1 MMEEYIDIRLKI
13 KQFIVILSR
22 ICAAFVL
29 IYILWLLCRVLLFDQ
44 FVIPTESMSPTL
56 LPGDRVI
63 VDKTIV
69 GARIYSDFDF
79 DPKGGEL
86 RSWRVRGMRQMKRN
100 DIVVFNFPHHEG
112 RINFIINNVYA
123 KRCVALP
130 GDTISIEEGYY
141 RNNNHKGV
149 LGLESAQ
156 NALHAMTDSMIWRQA
171 LYTMPFDGHL
181 PWTIRNMGPLYIP
194 RKGDIIPIT
203 AKEACVYRMLLEW
216 ETGKKVDFDWISNT
230 AKIDGKEFTS
240 HTFSHNYYFMAG
252 DNVCDSND
260 SRYWGLVPEEYIVG
274 VVRWV
279 SYSLNKGDGELNKD
293 RVFLSLMDN

>member
-22 ICAAFVL
+22 IFASFML
-29 IYILWLLCRVLLFDQ
+29 IYILWLLCRVFLFDQ
-44 FVIPTESMSPTL
+44 FVIPTESMTPTL

-69 GARIYSDFDF
+69 GARLYSDFDF

-149 LGLESAQ
+149 LGLENAQ
-156 NALHAMTDSMIWRQA
+156 NALHEMTDSMIWRQA
-171 LYTMPFDGHL
+171 LYAMPFDGHL

>member
-1 MMEEYIDIRLKI
+1 MSVVGKLFKWLIYVSVTI
-13 KQFIVILSR
+13 
-22 ICAAFVL
+22 VL
-29 IYILWLLCRVLLFDQ
+29 IYILWLLCRVFLFDQ
-44 FVIPTESMSPTL
+44 FVIPTESMTPTL

-69 GARIYSDFDF
+69 GTRIYSDLDF

-86 RSWRVRGMRQMKRN
+86 RSWRLRGMRQMKRN

-171 LYTMPFDGHL
+171 LYAMPFDGHL

-216 ETGKKVDFDWISNT
+216 ETGKKVDFDWNSNT
-230 AKIDGKEFTS
+230 AKINGKEFTS

-274 VVRWV
+274 VVRCV
-279 SYSLNKGDGELNKD
+279 SYSLNKTDGELNKD
-293 RVFLSLMDN
+293 RAFLSLMDN

>member
-1 MMEEYIDIRLKI
+1 MEIMSVVGKLFKWLIYVSVTI
-13 KQFIVILSR
+13 
-22 ICAAFVL
+22 VL
-29 IYILWLLCRVLLFDQ
+29 IYILWLLCRVFLFDQ
-44 FVIPTESMSPTL
+44 FVIPTESMTPTL

-69 GARIYSDFDF
+69 GARLYSDFDF

-149 LGLESAQ
+149 LGLENAQ
-156 NALHAMTDSMIWRQA
+156 NALHEMTDSMIWRQA
-171 LYTMPFDGHL
+171 LYAMPFDGHL

-230 AKIDGKEFTS
+230 AKIVGKEFTS

>member
-1 MMEEYIDIRLKI
+1 M
-13 KQFIVILSR
+13 
-22 ICAAFVL
+22 
-29 IYILWLLCRVLLFDQ
+29 
-44 FVIPTESMSPTL
+44 
-56 LPGDRVI
+56 
-63 VDKTIV
+63 
-69 GARIYSDFDF
+69 
-79 DPKGGEL
+79 
-86 RSWRVRGMRQMKRN
+86 
-100 DIVVFNFPHHEG
+100 
-112 RINFIINNVYA
+112 
-123 KRCVALP
+123 ALP

-181 PWTIRNMGPLYIP
+181 PWTIRNMDPLYIP

-216 ETGKKVDFDWISNT
+216 ETGKKVDFDWNSNT
-230 AKIDGKEFTS
+230 AKINGKDFTS

-274 VVRWV
+274 VVRCV
-279 SYSLNKGDGELNKD
+279 SYSLNKTDGELNKD
-293 RVFLSLMDN
+293 RAFLSLMDN

>member
-1 MMEEYIDIRLKI
+1 MSVVGKI
-13 KQFIVILSR
+13 FKWLVYVASTV
-22 ICAAFVL
+22 VL
-29 IYILWLLCRVLLFDQ
+29 LYILWLLCRVFLFDQ
-44 FVIPTESMSPTL
+44 FVIPTESMIPTL
-56 LPGDRVI
+56 IPGDRVV
-63 VDKTIV
+63 VDKTIA
-69 GARIYSDFDF
+69 GARIYSDFQF
-79 DPKGGEL
+79 NSEGVEL
-86 RSWRVRGMRQMKRN
+86 KSWRTRGVRRIRHN
-100 DIVVFNFPHHEG
+100 DIVVFNFPHHDG
-112 RINFIINNVYA
+112 RVNFIINNVYA

-156 NALHAMTDSMIWRQA
+156 NALHAMTDSMIWCQA

-216 ETGKKVDFDWISNT
+216 ETGKKVDFDWNSNS
-230 AKIDGKEFTS
+230 AKINGKEFTS
-240 HTFSHNYYFMAG
+240 HTFCHNYYFMAG

-274 VVRWV
+274 VVRCV
-279 SYSLNKGDGELNKD
+279 SYSLNKSDGELNKD

>member
-1 MMEEYIDIRLKI
+1 MKVLSNTIRLI
-13 KQFIVILSR
+13 IYV
-22 ICAAFVL
+22 CASFVL
-29 IYILWLLCRVLLFDQ
+29 IYILWLLCRVFLFDQ

-69 GARIYSDFDF
+69 GARLYSDFDF

-149 LGLESAQ
+149 LGLENAQ
-156 NALHAMTDSMIWRQA
+156 NALHEMTDSMIWRQA
-171 LYTMPFDGHL
+171 LYAMPFDGHL

-216 ETGKKVDFDWISNT
+216 ETGKKVDFDWNSNT
-230 AKIDGKEFTS
+230 AKINGKEFTS

>member
-1 MMEEYIDIRLKI
+1 M
-13 KQFIVILSR
+13 
-22 ICAAFVL
+22 
-29 IYILWLLCRVLLFDQ
+29 
-44 FVIPTESMSPTL
+44 
-56 LPGDRVI
+56 
-63 VDKTIV
+63 
-69 GARIYSDFDF
+69 
-79 DPKGGEL
+79 
-86 RSWRVRGMRQMKRN
+86 
-100 DIVVFNFPHHEG
+100 
-112 RINFIINNVYA
+112 
-123 KRCVALP
+123 ALP

-149 LGLESAQ
+149 LGLENAQ
-156 NALHAMTDSMIWRQA
+156 NALHEMTDSMIWRQA
-171 LYTMPFDGHL
+171 LYAMPFDGHL

-240 HTFSHNYYFMAG
+240 HTFSHNYYFMVG

>member
-1 MMEEYIDIRLKI
+1 
-13 KQFIVILSR
+13 
-22 ICAAFVL
+22 
-29 IYILWLLCRVLLFDQ
+29 
-44 FVIPTESMSPTL
+44 
-56 LPGDRVI
+56 
-63 VDKTIV
+63 
-69 GARIYSDFDF
+69 
-79 DPKGGEL
+79 
-86 RSWRVRGMRQMKRN
+86 MKRN
-100 DIVVFNFPHHEG
+100 DIVVFNFPHHDG

-149 LGLESAQ
+149 LGVESAQ

-216 ETGKKVDFDWISNT
+216 ETGEKVDFDWNSNT
-230 AKIDGKEFTS
+230 AKINGKEFTS

-274 VVRWV
+274 VVRWL
-279 SYSLNKGDGELNKD
+279 SYSLNKSDGELNKD

>member
-1 MMEEYIDIRLKI
+1 MSVVGKLFKWLIYVSVTI
-13 KQFIVILSR
+13 
-22 ICAAFVL
+22 VL
-29 IYILWLLCRVLLFDQ
+29 IYILWLFCRVFLFDQ

-79 DPKGGEL
+79 DLKGGEL
-86 RSWRVRGMRQMKRN
+86 RSWRLRGLRRMKRN
-100 DIVVFNFPHHEG
+100 DIVVFNFPHHDG

-149 LGLESAQ
+149 LGVESAQ

-216 ETGKKVDFDWISNT
+216 ETGEKVDFDWNSNT
-230 AKIDGKEFTS
+230 AKINGKEFTS

-274 VVRWV
+274 VVRWL
-279 SYSLNKGDGELNKD
+279 SYSLNKGDGEVNKD
-293 RVFLSLMDN
+293 RVFMSLMDN

>member
-29 IYILWLLCRVLLFDQ
+29 IYILWLLCRVFLFDQ
-44 FVIPTESMSPTL
+44 FVIPTESMTPTL

-149 LGLESAQ
+149 LGLENAQ
-156 NALHAMTDSMIWRQA
+156 NALHEMTDSMIWRQA
-171 LYTMPFDGHL
+171 LYAMPFDGHL

>member
-1 MMEEYIDIRLKI
+1 MKVLSNTIRLI
-13 KQFIVILSR
+13 IYV
-22 ICAAFVL
+22 CASFVL
-29 IYILWLLCRVLLFDQ
+29 IYILWLLCRVFLFDQ

-69 GARIYSDFDF
+69 GARLYSDFDF

-149 LGLESAQ
+149 LGLENAQ
-156 NALHAMTDSMIWRQA
+156 NALHEMTDSMIWRQA
-171 LYTMPFDGHL
+171 LYAMPFDGHL

-216 ETGKKVDFDWISNT
+216 EMGKKVDFDWNSNT
-230 AKIDGKEFTS
+230 AKINGKEFTS

-274 VVRWV
+274 VVRWL

>member
-1 MMEEYIDIRLKI
+1 
-13 KQFIVILSR
+13 
-22 ICAAFVL
+22 
-29 IYILWLLCRVLLFDQ
+29 
-44 FVIPTESMSPTL
+44 
-56 LPGDRVI
+56 
-63 VDKTIV
+63 
-69 GARIYSDFDF
+69 
-79 DPKGGEL
+79 
-86 RSWRVRGMRQMKRN
+86 MKRN

-149 LGLESAQ
+149 LGLENAQ
-156 NALHAMTDSMIWRQA
+156 NALHEMTDSMIWRQA
-171 LYTMPFDGHL
+171 LYAMPFDGHL

-216 ETGKKVDFDWISNT
+216 ETGKKVDFDWNSNS
-230 AKIDGKEFTS
+230 AKINGKEFTS
-240 HTFSHNYYFMAG
+240 HTFCHNYYFMAG

>member
-1 MMEEYIDIRLKI
+1 MSVVGKI
-13 KQFIVILSR
+13 FKWLVYVASTV
-22 ICAAFVL
+22 VL
-29 IYILWLLCRVLLFDQ
+29 LYILWLLCRVFLFDQ
-44 FVIPTESMSPTL
+44 FVIPTESMIPTL
-56 LPGDRVI
+56 IPGDRVV
-63 VDKTIV
+63 VDKTIA
-69 GARIYSDFDF
+69 GARIYSDFQF
-79 DPKGGEL
+79 NSEGVEL
-86 RSWRVRGMRQMKRN
+86 KSWRTRGVRRIRHN
-100 DIVVFNFPHHEG
+100 DIVVFNFPHHDG
-112 RINFIINNVYA
+112 RVNFIINNVYA

-149 LGLESAQ
+149 LGLENAQ
-156 NALHAMTDSMIWRQA
+156 NALHEMTDSMIWRQA
-171 LYTMPFDGHL
+171 LYAMPFDGHL

-216 ETGKKVDFDWISNT
+216 ETGKKVDFDWNSNT
-230 AKIDGKEFTS
+230 AKINGKEFTS

-274 VVRWV
+274 VVRCV
-279 SYSLNKGDGELNKD
+279 SYSLNKSDGELNKD

>member
-29 IYILWLLCRVLLFDQ
+29 IYILWLLCRVFLFDQ

-86 RSWRVRGMRQMKRN
+86 RSWRLRGMRQMKRN
-100 DIVVFNFPHHEG
+100 DIVVFNFPHHDG

-149 LGLESAQ
+149 LGLENAQ
-156 NALHAMTDSMIWRQA
+156 NALHEMTDSMIWRQA
-171 LYTMPFDGHL
+171 LYAMPFDGHL

>member
-1 MMEEYIDIRLKI
+1 MSVVGKI
-13 KQFIVILSR
+13 FKWLVYVASTV
-22 ICAAFVL
+22 VL
-29 IYILWLLCRVLLFDQ
+29 LYILWLLCRVFLFDQ

-69 GARIYSDFDF
+69 GARLYSDFDF

-171 LYTMPFDGHL
+171 LYAMPFDGHL

-216 ETGKKVDFDWISNT
+216 ETGKKVDFDWNSNT
-230 AKIDGKEFTS
+230 AKINGKEFTS

-274 VVRWV
+274 VVRCV
-279 SYSLNKGDGELNKD
+279 SYSLNKTDGELNKD
-293 RVFLSLMDN
+293 RAFLSLMDN

>member
-1 MMEEYIDIRLKI
+1 
-13 KQFIVILSR
+13 
-22 ICAAFVL
+22 
-29 IYILWLLCRVLLFDQ
+29 
-44 FVIPTESMSPTL
+44 
-56 LPGDRVI
+56 
-63 VDKTIV
+63 
-69 GARIYSDFDF
+69 
-79 DPKGGEL
+79 
-86 RSWRVRGMRQMKRN
+86 MKRN
-100 DIVVFNFPHHEG
+100 DIVVFNFPHHDG

-149 LGLESAQ
+149 LGLENAQ
-156 NALHAMTDSMIWRQA
+156 NALHEMTDSMIWRQA
-171 LYTMPFDGHL
+171 LYAMPFDGHL

-274 VVRWV
+274 VVRWA
-279 SYSLNKGDGELNKD
+279 SYSLNKSDGELNKD

>member
-1 MMEEYIDIRLKI
+1 MSVVGKLFKWLIYVSVTI
-13 KQFIVILSR
+13 
-22 ICAAFVL
+22 VL
-29 IYILWLLCRVLLFDQ
+29 IYILWLLCRVFLFDQ
-44 FVIPTESMSPTL
+44 FVIPTESMTPTL

-69 GARIYSDFDF
+69 GTRIYSDLDF

-86 RSWRVRGMRQMKRN
+86 RSWRLRGMRQMKRN

-149 LGLESAQ
+149 LGLENAQ
-156 NALHAMTDSMIWRQA
+156 NALHEMTDSMIWRQA
-171 LYTMPFDGHL
+171 LYAMPFDGHL

-216 ETGKKVDFDWISNT
+216 ETGKKVDFDWNSNT
-230 AKIDGKEFTS
+230 AKINGKEFTS

-274 VVRWV
+274 VVRCV
-279 SYSLNKGDGELNKD
+279 SYSLNKTDGELNKD
-293 RVFLSLMDN
+293 RAFLSLMDN

>member
-1 MMEEYIDIRLKI
+1 MKVLSNTIRLI
-13 KQFIVILSR
+13 IYV
-22 ICAAFVL
+22 CASFVL
-29 IYILWLLCRVLLFDQ
+29 IYILWLLCRVFLFDK

-149 LGLESAQ
+149 LGLENAQ
-156 NALHAMTDSMIWRQA
+156 NALHEMTDSMIWRQA
-171 LYTMPFDGHL
+171 LYAMPFDGHL

-240 HTFSHNYYFMAG
+240 HTFCHNYYFMAG

>member
-1 MMEEYIDIRLKI
+1 MYG
-13 KQFIVILSR
+13 
-22 ICAAFVL
+22 
-29 IYILWLLCRVLLFDQ
+29 LWLSCRVFLFDQ

-86 RSWRVRGMRQMKRN
+86 RSWRLRGMRQMKRN

-216 ETGKKVDFDWISNT
+216 ETGKKVDFDWNSNT
-230 AKIDGKEFTS
+230 AKINGKDFTS

-274 VVRWV
+274 VVRCV
-279 SYSLNKGDGELNKD
+279 SYSLNKTDGELNKD
-293 RVFLSLMDN
+293 RAFLSLMDN

>member
-13 KQFIVILSR
+13 KQIIVILSR
-22 ICAAFVL
+22 IFASFML
-29 IYILWLLCRVLLFDQ
+29 IYILWLLCRVFLFDQ

-86 RSWRVRGMRQMKRN
+86 RSWRLRGMRQMKRN
-100 DIVVFNFPHHEG
+100 DIVVFNFPHHDG

-149 LGLESAQ
+149 LGVESAQ

-171 LYTMPFDGHL
+171 LYAMPFDGHL

-216 ETGKKVDFDWISNT
+216 ETGKKVDFDWNSNS
-230 AKIDGKEFTS
+230 AKINGKEFTS
-240 HTFSHNYYFMAG
+240 HTFCHNYYFMAG

-274 VVRWV
+274 VVRCV
-279 SYSLNKGDGELNKD
+279 SYSLNKSDGELNKD

>member
-1 MMEEYIDIRLKI
+1 MKVLSNTIRLI
-13 KQFIVILSR
+13 IYV
-22 ICAAFVL
+22 CASFVL
-29 IYILWLLCRVLLFDQ
+29 IYILWLLCRVFLFDQ

-69 GARIYSDFDF
+69 GARLYSDFDF

-149 LGLESAQ
+149 LGLENAQ
-156 NALHAMTDSMIWRQA
+156 NALHEMTDSMIWRQA
-171 LYTMPFDGHL
+171 LYAMPFDGHL

-274 VVRWV
+274 VVRCV
-279 SYSLNKGDGELNKD
+279 SYSLNKSDGELNKD